1 MHARLV
7 HEMTESSCSALTGLL
22 MAIKD
27 PKVPIFMLMCCSQLL
42 GLSFVN
48 FFPTYVPFPLYDR
61 SLLTSNFD
69 RCRIA
74 GTLGFSTTV
83 TLLLAAYVFGSPSWL
98 PKPVD
103 WAHSLSI

>member
-1 MHARLV
+1 
-7 HEMTESSCSALTGLL
+7 

-27 PKVPIFMLMCCSQLL
+27 PKVPLFAIMTCAQLL
-42 GLSFVN
+42 GFSFVN

-83 TLLLAAYVFGSPSWL
+83 TLLLAAYVFGSPLRL
-98 PKPVD
+98 PKPVG
-103 WAHSLSI
+103 WANSLSI